1 MVGDGPPPIGRTDP
15 NHLLQSN
22 SHTWPDDIIFSNS
35 SLILC
40 SSRLHSILELL
51 WEILPILSQVHS
63 SIFICNLLQG
73 LLSLLL

>member
-1 MVGDGPPPIGRTDP
+1 MVSGGPSPIGRTNP
-15 NHLLQSN
+15 SQLLHSN
-22 SHTWPDDIIFSNS
+22 SHTWPDYTIFSNS

-40 SSRLHSILELL
+40 SSRLYPILKLL
-51 WEILPILSQVHS
+51 WEMLPILSQVHS